1 MKINQKEFKD
11 SLALLGLKL
20 EIVEEI
26 SDAVFSNLNQI
37 QGYLKDLKLET
48 LSYDGI
54 KWRFDINLANKS
66 QNKICETEI
75 ILQMNFK
82 MDGNYK
88 EKHFLKTDVTNLLRL
103 TNTLEIALNE
113 LKTNYCRRILKNI
126 I

>member
-1 MKINQKEFKD
+1 M
-11 SLALLGLKL
+11 GLKL

-54 KWRFDINLANKS
+54 KWRLDINLANKS
-66 QNKICETEI
+66 QKKVCDTEI

-103 TNTLEIALNE
+103 TNTLENALNE